1 MKLTLLDYVQNILSS
16 LSSDEVNSIT
26 DTTESRQVAEIV
38 RTTYFNVI
46 ERAGIVE
53 HDQLVQLDPSL
64 DLLQPVVMYVP
75 DGVKKINW
83 IKYFNSSITADTNTS
98 SHGINV
104 DLTPT
109 FNTDWTTTSTTN
121 LTIGTGTKVF
131 TVASSS
137 LDITVGDYVVAAY
150 TSGTSNYMSGTVV
163 SYVGTTLTINVTFTN
178 GSGTY
183 ANWTLSGGMITSGVQ
198 GYQYVTILPVQQ
210 FIEMTNGFN
219 PSETDVES
227 FVFTNDLNGFP
238 GEFTFYYKTDKQ
250 PQYCTIIS
258 NYYVIFDGYDSTL
271 DSTLQESKV
280 MAEGSVIPT
289 FTMADSFIPDIS
301 EDQVPLL
308 LNEAKSLAYF
318 ELKQSVHSKA
328 EQSAKRQWS
337 SLQRNKAVVDSPTAF
352 QQLPNFGRPGTMY
365 SSFFKRMGWDRP

>member
-1 MKLTLLDYVQNILSS
+1 MKLTLLDYVQSILSS
-16 LSSDEVNSIT
+16 LSSDEVNSIS
-26 DTTESRQVAEIV
+26 DTTESMQVAEIV
-38 RTTYFNVI
+38 RTTYFNMLV
-46 ERAGIVE
+46 RSGIKE

-64 DLLQPVVMYVP
+64 DITKPVIMYVP

-104 DLTPT
+104 DITPT

-137 LDITVGDYVVAAY
+137 LDITAGDYFVAAY
-150 TSGTSNYMSGTVV
+150 TSGTSNYMTGTVT
-163 SYVGTTLTINVTFTN
+163 SYVGTTLTVNVTFTN

-183 ANWTLSGGMITSGVQ
+183 SNWTLSGGLLTSGVQ

-210 FIEMTNGFN
+210 FIEMTNSFN
-219 PSETDVES
+219 IDNNNVES

-238 GEFTFYYKTDKQ
+238 GTFTFYYKTDKQ
-250 PQYCTIIS
+250 PQYCTVIS

-271 DSTLQESKV
+271 DTTLQDSKV
-280 MAEGSVIPT
+280 MAEGQVIPT
-289 FTMADSFIPDIS
+289 FTMADNFIPDLS

-308 LNEAKSLAYF
+308 LNEAKSLAFF

-328 EQSAKRQWS
+328 EQESKRQWS
-337 SLQRNKAVVDSPTAF
+337 SLQRDKAVVNRPTAF
-352 QQLPNFGRPGTMY
+352 DQLPNFGRPGTMF
-365 SSFFKRMGWDRP
+365 SSFFKRMGWDR